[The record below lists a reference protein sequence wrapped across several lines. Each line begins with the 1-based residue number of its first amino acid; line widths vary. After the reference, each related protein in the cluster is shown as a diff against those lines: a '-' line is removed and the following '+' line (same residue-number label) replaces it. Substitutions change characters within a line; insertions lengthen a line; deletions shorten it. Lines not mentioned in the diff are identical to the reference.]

1 MSLLEE
7 EEKKSFLEPL
17 SSNIFCYRARTYS
30 NNLMRLAIQPGRT
43 LKDIPTIQV
52 MRLET
57 RFMCLCR
64 EISNFKSMRRKTET
78 EERSFLEK
86 QSWCPGGEAQ
96 KNQRWGRIKERRSQ
110 KAFIKLA
117 HKVECDLKAI
127 SSPVLLCGR
136 GVSSGTV

>member
-1 MSLLEE
+1 
-7 EEKKSFLEPL
+7 
-17 SSNIFCYRARTYS
+17 
-30 NNLMRLAIQPGRT
+30 MRLAIQPGRT

-78 EERSFLEK
+78 EEGSFLEK

-96 KNQRWGRIKERRSQ
+96 KKMMLEKTQRRGRIEERQSQ

-117 HKVECDLKAI
+117 HKVKCDNQPCFVVWEGGFFRNCLKKARTETKQSSITI
-127 SSPVLLCGR
+127 SL
-136 GVSSGTV
+136 

>member
-1 MSLLEE
+1 MASTVSLLEE
-7 EEKKSFLEPL
+7 EKKKSFLEPL

-30 NNLMRLAIQPGRT
+30 NNPMRLAIQPGRT

-78 EERSFLEK
+78 EEGSFLEK

-96 KNQRWGRIKERRSQ
+96 KKS
-110 KAFIKLA
+110 
-117 HKVECDLKAI
+117 C
-127 SSPVLLCGR
+127 
-136 GVSSGTV
+136 